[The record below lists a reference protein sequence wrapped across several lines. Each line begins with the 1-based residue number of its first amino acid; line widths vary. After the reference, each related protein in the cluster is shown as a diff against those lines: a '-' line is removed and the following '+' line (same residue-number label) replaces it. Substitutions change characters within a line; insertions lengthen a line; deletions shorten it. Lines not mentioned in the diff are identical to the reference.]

1 MNIAELKAKLEAF
14 LRLLGGFYLE
24 SAAKKA
30 MLRTLLPVQ
39 NCRSVGKKDL
49 KLNNLTPNV
58 EIDPDSY
65 QVRVDGELIESQPAK
80 ELPLAQRYFLF

>member
-1 MNIAELKAKLEAF
+1 M
-14 LRLLGGFYLE
+14 
-24 SAAKKA
+24 
-30 MLRTLLPVQ
+30 PVE

-49 KLNNLTPNV
+49 KLNNVTPKV

-65 QVRVDGELIESQPAK
+65 QVRVDGALIQSEAAK